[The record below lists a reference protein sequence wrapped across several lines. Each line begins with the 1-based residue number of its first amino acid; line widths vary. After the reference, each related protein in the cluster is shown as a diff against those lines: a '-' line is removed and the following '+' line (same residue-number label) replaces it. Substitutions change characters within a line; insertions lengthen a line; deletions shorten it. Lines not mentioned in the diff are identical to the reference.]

1 MHLTRLSLSGF
12 KSFVDATEVD
22 IPAGLTGIVGP
33 NGCGKSNTVEA
44 LRWVMG
50 ETSAKRLRGG
60 GMDDVIFAGTRARS
74 ARNIAEVRLA
84 LDNRDRSAP
93 PPFNNDDHL
102 EIRRRIERGV
112 GSDYTINNKPVRARD
127 VQTLLADLASGASS
141 AAMISQGRVAAIVN
155 AKPQERRQILEEA
168 AGVSGLRA
176 RRREAELKLQAAE
189 QNLTR
194 VDDVVQGLEGQLA
207 ILKKQARQ
215 AVRYKE
221 LSEKIRRLDGLY
233 LRQEYLRVQDEWQS
247 ATSAQ
252 NEADQTIAILIAEVT
267 HAATAETGAAAR
279 LPGLRDAA
287 VHAGAALQRL
297 KIEDEQLVAE
307 ETRVGQR
314 LMQIAVAQNETAK
327 DITHQEEQLAEAQKA
342 TAQFAAEIGQLNSAD
357 ANNENIL
364 AETAAHLAIAS
375 QTHSGAQQ
383 QYDQARQNVLSTETH
398 RQNLLRQE
406 TTLAARRESLSAEAG
421 AIARR
426 LSELM
431 EMLASDSSLLSAETG
446 YEEARTARD
455 SAAIHLTQQTE
466 LRSETERNLTI
477 TRAQESQAREQLAT
491 VQGELSAL
499 EKLLAADHDHD
510 EAVIEKLSVPA
521 GLENALAA
529 ALGDAARASLDKK
542 HSSYW
547 TNMPDHLANL
557 PDDLRGLPLRP
568 LPGDLP
574 SLASQIDA
582 PPELRRA
589 LQFVCLA
596 PDVESAARLSEQL
609 LPGQM
614 IVTADG
620 ALWRWDGYRVQA
632 GAVSV
637 SARRLQ
643 QRNRAKELLHSATGQ
658 KEILAQYTA
667 ARESAERAFN
677 GADQSMRR
685 AQTEFHAAQLRIE
698 ETQSAMTR
706 AREAQSS
713 ARQEHAMLGELAR
726 KNTET
731 QSEVANELVRAQENL
746 SALPVAE
753 ILQGAA
759 DTAKIELDSAF
770 NLLREAQVAHDH
782 LQFQAKARTQR
793 RGEISQQQVQWET
806 RGSRATQRLAELAD
820 RLAGQATEH
829 AAIAQKPVEIQAA
842 REALQQQ
849 LLNAD
854 AMQQQVTQ
862 TMQDAEA
869 DMRLKTHVLKNAE
882 ARLHEAQAARMRL
895 DTAMALA
902 EHKQQELNMRAEA
915 LAGVRAQ
922 DLSQHFNFSEAE
934 MNSNAD
940 DVKAE
945 LERGMRSRDAI
956 GPVNLRADIEA
967 QELETQLETVTAE
980 KAELIAAVAR
990 LRGGIGHLNREARE
1004 RLREAFAVVSEHFTA
1019 LFARLFSGGTAELKL
1034 VDSEDP
1040 LEAGLEII
1048 AQPPG
1053 KKLQS
1058 LQLLSGGEQALTA
1071 LALIFAMFKAKPA
1084 PICVLDE
1091 VDAPLDDANVDRF
1104 CNLLDEMV
1112 KGDQTR
1118 FLVITHHRLTMAR
1131 MNRLYGVTMREPGV
1145 SQLVSVDLNRAAEM
1159 VEQQAA

>member
-22 IPAGLTGIVGP
+22 IPPGLTGIVGP

-50 ETSAKRLRGG
+50 ETSAKRLRGS

-102 EIRRRIERGV
+102 EIRRRIERGI
-112 GSDYTINNKPVRARD
+112 GSDYTINNKPARARD

-194 VDDVVQGLEGQLA
+194 VDDVVNGLESQLA
-207 ILKKQARQ
+207 ALKKQARQ

-221 LSEKIRRLDGLY
+221 LSEKIQRLDGLY
-233 LRQEYLRVQDEWQS
+233 LRQEYLRVNAEWQN
-247 ATSAQ
+247 ATLAQ
-252 NEADQTIAILIAEVT
+252 NEADQMIAAATAEVT
-267 HAATAETGAAAR
+267 HVAAAETDAAAR
-279 LPGLRDAA
+279 LPELRDAA

-297 KIEDEQLVAE
+297 KIEDEQLAAE
-307 ETRVGQR
+307 AARVGQR
-314 LMQIAVAQNETAK
+314 LMQIAVAQDETAK

-342 TAQFAAEIGQLNSAD
+342 TVQLVEEIAQLDGAD
-357 ANNENIL
+357 INNENIL
-364 AETAAHLAIAS
+364 TEAATHLGSVS
-375 QTHSGAQQ
+375 QTHLSAQQ
-383 QYDQARQNVLSTETH
+383 QYDQARQNVLSTETQ
-398 RQNLLRQE
+398 RQNLSRQE
-406 TTLAARRESLSAEAG
+406 SQLSTRHESLNAEAG
-421 AIARR
+421 AISRR
-426 LSELM
+426 LSELTDL
-431 EMLASDSSLLSAETG
+431 LATDSASLSAETA
-446 YEEARTARD
+446 YEGARTARD
-455 SAAIHLTQQTE
+455 GAATHLTQQTE
-466 LRSETERNLTI
+466 LRGETEKNLAAARI
-477 TRAQESQAREQLAT
+477 QESQAREQLAT

-510 EAVIEKLSVPA
+510 EAVIEQLSVPA
-521 GLENALAA
+521 GLENAFAA
-529 ALGDAARASLDKK
+529 ALAEGARASLDKK

-547 TNMPDHLANL
+547 ENL
-557 PDDLRGLPLRP
+557 PDIAPRP

-574 SLASQIDA
+574 SLWSQIDA
-582 PPELRRA
+582 PSELRRL

-596 PDVESAARLSEQL
+596 PDVESAARLAEQL

-658 KEILAQYTA
+658 KEILTQHTA
-667 ARESAERAFN
+667 ARESAERAFHE
-677 GADQSMRR
+677 ADQSMRR
-685 AQTEFHAAQLRIE
+685 AQAEFHAAQLRIE
-698 ETQSAMTR
+698 EAQSGLTR

-713 ARQEHAMLGELAR
+713 ARQEQAMLGELAR

-731 QSEVANELVRAQENL
+731 QNEVVIELTRVQESFATL
-746 SALPVAE
+746 QAVE
-753 ILQGAA
+753 ILQTAA
-759 DTAKIELDSAF
+759 DTAKSELDSAF
-770 NLLREAQVAHDH
+770 NSLREAQVAHDH
-782 LQFQAKARTQR
+782 LEFQAKARAQR
-793 RGEISQQQVQWET
+793 RNEIAQQQEQWES
-806 RGSRATQRLAELAD
+806 RGLRAIQRLAELME

-829 AAIAQKPVEIQAA
+829 TTIAQKPVEIQSA
-842 REALQQQ
+842 RDALQQQ

-854 AMQQQVTQ
+854 ALQQRATQ

-869 DMRLKTHVLKNAE
+869 DVRQKTHALKDAE
-882 ARLHEAQAARMRL
+882 TRLHEAQAARMRL

-902 EHKQQELNMRAEA
+902 EHKQQELNTRAEA

-922 DLSQHFNFSEAE
+922 DLSQHFNFSESE
-934 MNSNAD
+934 MNGDAD
-940 DVKAE
+940 DVKSE
-945 LERGMRSRDAI
+945 LERSMRSRDAI

-967 QELETQLETVTAE
+967 QELETQLETVSAE

-1004 RLREAFAVVSEHFTA
+1004 RLREAFVVVSEHFTA
-1019 LFARLFSGGTAELKL
+1019 LFARLFSGGTAELKM

-1104 CNLLDEMV
+1104 CNLLDEMA

-1145 SQLVSVDLNRAAEM
+1145 SQLVSVDLNRAVEM